1 MCVANA
7 FSLTAWRV
15 NSGLVGSM
23 KFIECAHRKSNLRLM
38 RSIDGRPFRL
48 QWNSLQLLAT
58 CKWQLAIFAQ
68 RHSLHAS
75 PILNAGRRTQDRRLD
90 LCCCSSKCLDSETTE
105 RSICQRSLAKD
116 YRLITRTKARKLY
129 SFYSQEARLRK
140 EKFQCIAG
148 PKIVVHSNSRRFT
161 IKCN

>member
-75 PILNAGRRTQDRRLD
+75 PILNTGRRTQDRRLD
-90 LCCCSSKCLDSETTE
+90 RVRQMFGFGNHRTLYLPAISGKRLSTDHSHKGSKIIFVLFPRSS
-105 RSICQRSLAKD
+105 
-116 YRLITRTKARKLY
+116 
-129 SFYSQEARLRK
+129 
-140 EKFQCIAG
+140 
-148 PKIVVHSNSRRFT
+148 P
-161 IKCN
+161 